1 MAASLLLV
9 FLGLAAIG
17 VPVAFAIAGSSIYV
31 IWDNNISLL
40 IVGQRVAS
48 GVHSFPLLA
57 VPMFVLAGTLM
68 NETGISTRLFAFA
81 AALIGRARG
90 GLAQVNV
97 LSSVFLAGLSGS
109 SLADCAAT
117 TRVLVPEMIR
127 QGYPRGF
134 STCVTASSAILG
146 PIIPPSI
153 VMVIYGW
160 QAEVSIGDLFIAG
173 ILPGLLIA
181 GLLMVVVGIVSRI
194 NNFPEGQSFS
204 RAVLWREFR
213 RSSWALLLPIIIIVG
228 FRLGVVT
235 PTEVGAIAVAYTLF
249 IGTVVYRALDWRAL
263 PRILALTAR
272 DTGAILLIV
281 AASALFGWTLTIA
294 RVPSQLVALLTGI
307 SGDPT
312 VVLLLVDLLL
322 IVAGM
327 FMEGTAILIIMVP
340 MLLPLLNLLH
350 VDLVHFGIIIIV
362 AILIA
367 EVTPPVGL
375 MMYTA
380 CGISRTPVSAFMRSM
395 WPFLAALVTALFL
408 ITVIPG
414 IATVLPNL
422 LH

>member
-1 MAASLLLV
+1 MVGSLLLV
-9 FLGLAAIG
+9 FFGLAAIG
-17 VPVAFAIAGSSIYV
+17 VPIAFAIAGSAIYFT
-31 IWDNNISLL
+31 WANNIPLL
-40 IVGQRVAS
+40 IVGQRVAA

-117 TRVLVPEMIR
+117 TRVLVPEMTR
-127 QGYPRGF
+127 HGYPPGF
-134 STCVTASSAILG
+134 SVCVTASSAILG

-181 GLLMVVVGIVSRI
+181 ALLMLVVWIISRI
-194 NNFPEGQSFS
+194 KGFPEGESFS
-204 RAVLWREFR
+204 RGVLWREFKG
-213 RSSWALLLPIIIIVG
+213 SSWALLLPIIIIVG
-228 FRLGVVT
+228 FRFGVVT

-272 DTGAILLIV
+272 DTGAILVIV
-281 AASALFGWTLTIA
+281 AASSLFGWTLTIA
-294 RVPSQLVALLTGI
+294 RVPSQLVALLTSI
-307 SGDPT
+307 SDDPM
-312 VVLLLVDLLL
+312 VVLLLVDVLL
-322 IVAGM
+322 IVVGM
-327 FMEGTAILIIMVP
+327 FMEGTAILFIMVQI
-340 MLLPLLNLLH
+340 LLPLLNLLQ
-350 VDLVHFGIIIIV
+350 VDLLHFGIVMFV
-362 AILIA
+362 AILIS

-380 CGISRTPVSAFMRSM
+380 CGISRTPVSVFVRSM
-395 WPFLAALVTALFL
+395 WPFLGALVAALLL
-408 ITVIPG
+408 LTVIPG

-422 LH
+422 LR

>member
-1 MAASLLLV
+1 MVASLLLV
-9 FLGLAAIG
+9 FFGLAAIG
-17 VPVAFAIAGSSIYV
+17 VPVAFAIAGSAIYFTWANG
-31 IWDNNISLL
+31 IPLL
-40 IVGQRVAS
+40 IVGQRVAA

-68 NETGISTRLFAFA
+68 NESGISTRLFAFA
-81 AALIGRARG
+81 AAVIGRARG

-127 QGYPRGF
+127 HGYPRGF
-134 STCVTASSAILG
+134 SVCVTASSAILG

-173 ILPGLLIA
+173 IIPGLLIA
-181 GLLMVVVGIVSRI
+181 GLLMLVVWIISRI
-194 NNFPEGQSFS
+194 KDFPEGESFS
-204 RAVLWREFR
+204 RGVLWREFK

-249 IGTVVYRALDWRAL
+249 VGAVIYRALDWRAL

-272 DTGAILLIV
+272 DTGAILVIV
-281 AASALFGWTLTIA
+281 AASSLFGWTLTIA

-307 SGDPT
+307 SDDPL
-312 VVLLLVDLLL
+312 VVLLLVDVLL
-322 IVAGM
+322 IMVGM

-340 MLLPLLNLLH
+340 ILLPLMKLLQ
-350 VDLVHFGIIIIV
+350 VDLLHFGIVMIV

-380 CGISRTPVSAFMRSM
+380 CGISGTPVSAFVRSV
-395 WPFLAALVTALFL
+395 WPFLGALVAALFL
-408 ITVIPG
+408 LTVIPE
-414 IATVLPNL
+414 IATVLPSL
-422 LH
+422 LR